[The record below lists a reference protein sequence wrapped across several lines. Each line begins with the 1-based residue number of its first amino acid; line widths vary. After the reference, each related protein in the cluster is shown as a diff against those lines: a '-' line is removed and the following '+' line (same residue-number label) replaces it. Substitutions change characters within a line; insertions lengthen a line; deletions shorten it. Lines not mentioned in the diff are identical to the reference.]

1 MTALP
6 PDSLFSGDDGAADPI
21 LVRRLGDYRAGTGDL
36 AAVVGAFE
44 TSRVFVAVVAVAVE
58 TGQSSLTGLTS
69 DRNAEMSL
77 VMIDG
82 PAGHKTLP
90 VFSDLAALS
99 RWSEQARPVPV
110 EARRAA
116 LSGVDEGCD
125 LIVIDPGGPVRAVL
139 PRPAV
144 WAVAQGRS
152 WQPSWADPAVREA
165 VLNRVRAVAG
175 VSGASCEAGSRA
187 ELRVVVQVVAGLDR
201 SGLDTVT
208 GAVSQA
214 LAAEELVAERVD
226 SIELT
231 LRAAS

>member
-1 MTALP
+1 
-6 PDSLFSGDDGAADPI
+6 
-21 LVRRLGDYRAGTGDL
+21 
-36 AAVVGAFE
+36 
-44 TSRVFVAVVAVAVE
+44 
-58 TGQSSLTGLTS
+58 
-69 DRNAEMSL
+69 
-77 VMIDG
+77 
-82 PAGHKTLP
+82 
-90 VFSDLAALS
+90 
-99 RWSEQARPVPV
+99 
-110 EARRAA
+110 
-116 LSGVDEGCD
+116 
-125 LIVIDPGGPVRAVL
+125 
-139 PRPAV
+139 
-144 WAVAQGRS
+144 
-152 WQPSWADPAVREA
+152 VREA

>member
-6 PDSLFSGDDGAADPI
+6 PDSLFSGDDGAADPN

-44 TSRVFVAVVAVAVE
+44 TSRVFVAV
-58 TGQSSLTGLTS
+58 
-69 DRNAEMSL
+69 
-77 VMIDG
+77 IDG